1 MTNDSGSG
9 RDAREV
15 EQAEVAAPGGMVGSR
30 GPLLDLVKNDKIAFV
45 IVGAANTAI
54 GFFWFIL
61 FELTVGQVAGYM
73 VSLILA
79 HVAAVLCAFVL
90 YRTLVFRVTGHVVR
104 DLVRF
109 ELVYLSA
116 LAVNA
121 VLLPISVEVV
131 GIPPIPSQFL
141 IVFVTAVMSYVGH
154 KHFSFRRPPTQVGQ
168 IS

>member
-1 MTNDSGSG
+1 MTTSSGPRQVAG
-9 RDAREV
+9 DE
-15 EQAEVAAPGGMVGSR
+15 EQQEVAAPGGMVGSR

-54 GFFWFIL
+54 GFMWFIL

-73 VSLILA
+73 VSLVLA

-90 YRTLVFRVTGHVVR
+90 YRTLVFRVTGHVLR
-104 DLVRF
+104 DLLRF

-131 GIPPIPSQFL
+131 GIPPIPSQLL

-154 KHFSFRRPPTQVGQ
+154 KYFSFRRPQSQAGGAP
-168 IS
+168 